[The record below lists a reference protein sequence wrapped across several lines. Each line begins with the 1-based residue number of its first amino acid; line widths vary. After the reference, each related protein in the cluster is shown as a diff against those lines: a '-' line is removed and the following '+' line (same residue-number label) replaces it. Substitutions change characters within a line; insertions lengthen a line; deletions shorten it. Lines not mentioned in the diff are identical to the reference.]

1 MSLSGTIEAANGM
14 DRLLLQAN
22 TQIKTKVEKQRS
34 DRVYDVESLER
45 AKSLSGVWHL
55 GSSFTSQ
62 VADPGR
68 METGLGRLTR
78 NVPFT
83 L

>member
-1 MSLSGTIEAANGM
+1 M
-14 DRLLLQAN
+14 
-22 TQIKTKVEKQRS
+22 S
-34 DRVYDVESLER
+34 DRVYCVESSER

-62 VADPGR
+62 AVDPGR

-78 NVPFT
+78 NMLLT